1 MKHYY
6 TIEITNIRFG
16 NIRRVTILAE
26 SKEKAIN
33 STVVAIGER
42 IAAVW
47 EL

>member
-33 STVVAIGER
+33 STVIAIGER

-47 EL
+47 KL